1 MTKDE
6 IRLVVFIL
14 SALIVGAIYRHWRM
28 ENPTPPPEPPAPVSK
43 KWAKPPY
50 VFKNRAEMEQAA
62 RNVEAEDRAY
72 ATKQNVNPPPSHQPQ
87 PSSPSAE

>member
-14 SALIVGAIYRHWRM
+14 VALIVGAIYRHWRM
-28 ENPTPPPEPPAPVSK
+28 ENPLPPPEPPAPVSK

-62 RNVEAEDRAY
+62 RNVEAEDRAL
-72 ATKQNVNPPPSHQPQ
+72 APSVNPPPSPQ
-87 PSSPSAE
+87 QEPSSPNVE

>member
-14 SALIVGAIYRHWRM
+14 SALIVGAIYQDWRAKH
-28 ENPTPPPEPPAPVSK
+28 PLPPPAAPAPASK

-50 VFKNRAEMEQAA
+50 VFKNQKEMEQAA
-62 RNVEAEDRAY
+62 RNVEAEDRAL
-72 ATKQNVNPPPSHQPQ
+72 APKQNVNPQPSPPPE
-87 PSSPSAE
+87 PSSPDAE